1 MKSHKICRTRG
12 KSPRTYTQKY
22 NKGMWQLIKK
32 RAVQHQEPDI
42 TKVASARKQREF
54 PKSSCNES
62 TAPVRLPLTLPQQF
76 MRLPSAHACLELLR
90 RQQNENIACH
100 QYTHLVAQK
109 LWQIHQR
116 RCQSMWHARISS
128 GCWLTVSYCN
138 KYKLLVGLPSSWH
151 VAATTNCMPQCT
163 IEWCTQFNCDFWLI
177 AFRHLIG
184 RMLLS
189 CS

>member
-1 MKSHKICRTRG
+1 MATHQKTCSSAPGARHYESG
-12 KSPRTYTQKY
+12 KCKKAARVSQK
-22 NKGMWQLIKK
+22 QLQRKHSTC
-32 RAVQHQEPDI
+32 AAATDI
-42 TKVASARKQREF
+42 ATTVYASSLSACVPWAAAPSTKWKHCM
-54 PKSSCNES
+54 P
-62 TAPVRLPLTLPQQF
+62 PI
-76 MRLPSAHACLELLR
+76 H
-90 RQQNENIACH
+90 
-100 QYTHLVAQK
+100 THLVAQK